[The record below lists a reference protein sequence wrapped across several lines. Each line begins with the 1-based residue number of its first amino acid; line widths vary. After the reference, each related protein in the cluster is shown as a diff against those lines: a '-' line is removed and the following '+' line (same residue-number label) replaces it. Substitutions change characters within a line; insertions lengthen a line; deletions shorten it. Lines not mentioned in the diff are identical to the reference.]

1 MGVTRMMVESVRMLP
16 SDAHPRRLAHDGVV
30 PAGAQT
36 SGYPQWTHVLFLAAA
51 AIYLYLILFV
61 FPHTPIYRDGD
72 GDLYQASA
80 RRLYNGEVMY
90 RDFSQFTFPGTEVV
104 YATLFKLFGPVS
116 WVGNFALVGVGLILS
131 WLTLAISRRLIR
143 GWAMFVPAL
152 LFLTLLL
159 PSMLDGTHHWYSVT
173 AAMAAVAVVL
183 EDRTPGRLVLAG
195 ILCGL
200 SAWFTHM
207 RGFLALVGIT
217 VFLEWEWQQRKV
229 ERQWI
234 FGRLAYLWASFPA
247 AVVTLNAY
255 FVWRAGLGRFV
266 HSTIIF
272 GLRYYQ
278 SEHDNSW
285 GMYLEEFPRYSTW
298 HNLWPFLA
306 SCFVHLLLPF
316 AYLAFQIYY
325 RRSAKASPHQPWSGL
340 MLLQAVGLCLFLGVA
355 PAAEGQRMATVA
367 LPATIVFVWM
377 LNSWERVGR
386 KLLAVF
392 TVGALAYAVAFPLRM
407 QTRRWAYLD
416 APAGRVA
423 FSDTSRLEIFQW
435 VLSHTHPGDFFFD
448 NAGTQ
453 PFAFLAGLRSPGP
466 TLFLT
471 TSDYTR
477 PEQVQQLIE
486 GLEKHHVRYIL
497 WEASFDV
504 PSDSGVP
511 GDHQGP
517 LRRYLHTHYR
527 VVKTF
532 PGLIQV
538 WERVD
543 PSTLLSM

>member
-1 MGVTRMMVESVRMLP
+1 ML
-16 SDAHPRRLAHDGVV
+16 L
-30 PAGAQT
+30 
-36 SGYPQWTHVLFLAAA
+36 LAAA

-80 RRLYNGEVMY
+80 RRLFDGEVMY

-104 YATLFKLFGPVS
+104 YATLFKLFGPVP
-116 WVGNFALVGVGLILS
+116 WVGNFALMGAGLMLS

-152 LFLTLLL
+152 IFLTLLL

-173 AAMAAVAVVL
+173 AAMAALAVVL
-183 EDRTPGRLVLAG
+183 EDRTPGRLALAG
-195 ILCGL
+195 MLCGL

-207 RGFLALVGIT
+207 RGFLAVAGIT

-229 ERQWI
+229 ERRWL
-234 FGRLAYLWASFPA
+234 FSRLEYLWVSFLA

-255 FVWRAGLGRFV
+255 FVWQAGLGRFV
-266 HSTIIF
+266 QSTIIF
-272 GLRYYQ
+272 GLKYYP

-285 GMYLEEFPRYSTW
+285 GMYLEEFPKFSAW

-306 SCFVHLLLPF
+306 STFVHLLLPF

-325 RRSAKASPHQPWSGL
+325 RRRAKVSPHQPWRGL

-367 LPATIVFVWM
+367 LPATILFVWM
-377 LNSWERVGR
+377 LNSWEGVGR

-392 TVGALAYAVAFPLRM
+392 TVGALTYAVAFPLHM
-407 QTRRWAYLD
+407 QTRRWTYLD

-486 GLEKHHVRYIL
+486 GLEKHQVRYIL

-543 PSTLLSM
+543 PSTLLST